1 MLRGITWSL
10 IPEDWRLLLWQN
22 FTWVMTTQKNRCEWW
37 TLKHN
42 DENKRY
48 MRLAVNASAQRDSD
62 TSALR
67 QPAMLFLI
75 LNEFRAPH
83 SPSFSYPAEWIFP
96 LLCSLSRSNHPART
110 RFQAWLSSFS
120 PSVTRWSDPVY
131 MQTYSLTPPF
141 CWHHIAS
148 HIKATKR
155 LHHCQ
160 ARVGHLYAATRT
172 HDQSFTECL
181 ADAAGPK
188 WKKFTELQ
196 IKNSKPFSDGE
207 FIWMFS
213 GWNGKIAPYT
223 LI

>member
-141 CWHHIAS
+141 TAIQSILLTPYCESHQSNQAS
-148 HIKATKR
+148 PS
-155 LHHCQ
+155 LP
-160 ARVGHLYAATRT
+160 
-172 HDQSFTECL
+172 S
-181 ADAAGPK
+181 
-188 WKKFTELQ
+188 
-196 IKNSKPFSDGE
+196 
-207 FIWMFS
+207 
-213 GWNGKIAPYT
+213 
-223 LI
+223 